1 MTVFALNRHAIIAL
15 ALTAAFIPSASFAA
29 SCVEGPAKMSDS
41 DIQAFLASPD
51 GLLSSNVSGGLNLS
65 NTIRQLVASDSG
77 SLDAV
82 IKLVSSANKS
92 QASAIAGGLA
102 RAVQACKTV
111 DPAYADKIQQ
121 SVATIQDTS
130 FLEAFASASSQIA
143 TASLGQGRDGA
154 RSRRGFDPDEHL
166 PNGRHQRI
174 RIGIEQPLNLRN
186 LQFFFQFRDVWPI
199 CVKPDELRA
208 HDEHCR
214 IGKLRQL
221 NV

>member
-143 TASLGQGRDGA
+143 TASLGQGVTGLA
-154 RSRRGFDPDEHL
+154 VGGGSTQTSTSQTGGT
-166 PNGRHQRI
+166 NGSGSGSNSPSTFAI
-174 RIGIEQPLNLRN
+174 SNFSFSSGTSG
-186 LQFFFQFRDVWPI
+186 QFVSSPT
-199 CVKPDELRA
+199 
-208 HDEHCR
+208 
-214 IGKLRQL
+214 
-221 NV
+221 N